1 MTAEELISQLKTIVN
16 NDTAFCERAENM
28 QWIDVS
34 EEWLESWLPFK
45 NIDAEILHFPKGYV
59 EENFLDAYVR
69 CELSLLARLENWDK
83 DFWKEENLNKEGLTR
98 KDILKSAEIRKFYAD
113 YNTVEDIRLNA
124 VTEEELVEEFLS
136 FTKTLSRI
144 SHSDKELTAEKIEFF
159 KESVKGAAAVL
170 IGYEDY
176 GSSVHIA
183 VRDDTVIFLNCTNYD

>member
-69 CELSLLARLENWDK
+69 CELSLLARLENWGK
-83 DFWKEENLNKEGLTR
+83 DFWKEENMNKEGSTR
-98 KDILKSAEIRKFYAD
+98 KDILKSAEVRKFYAD
-113 YNTVEDIRLNA
+113 YNTIEDIRLNA
-124 VTEEELVEEFLS
+124 GGNAARKTHTDFLDKVILLPAS
-136 FTKTLSRI
+136 KTIRKENLSNRQRRTKIAHLLFGLGDFT
-144 SHSDKELTAEKIEFF
+144 ACVKI
-159 KESVKGAAAVL
+159 
-170 IGYEDY
+170 
-176 GSSVHIA
+176 
-183 VRDDTVIFLNCTNYD
+183 CP